1 MLRGDS
7 EDPVGDFVA
16 INQELEL
23 FNPKLADKLQV
34 VVVNKIDIPEVRD
47 KLEELTK
54 RIKQVSGHT
63 RVMGISAATGERV
76 KELMQRVRKV
86 VESLP
91 QQSDFELFT
100 EEEDRVNFDEQ
111 SSDKFEVFTDD
122 RFPGQFRVVGDKI
135 EKVHTA
141 SPDQAVLQ
149 CNCLPPVFLSL
160 LSVDLHPFDLTFS
173 HNLSFSLFVS
183 FRLLSP
189 HTPPS
194 RFILLHCAYS
204 ALLSRAGGGDH
215 ELGLLRVRRPV
226 PAHPGRQRHH

>member
-1 MLRGDS
+1 MHVLRGDS

-47 KLEELTK
+47 QLEDLT
-54 RIKQVSGHT
+54 RRLKQAAGHT

-100 EEEDRVNFDEQ
+100 EEEDRVNFDEPA
-111 SSDKFEVFTDD
+111 SDKFEVLTDD
-122 RFPGQFRVVGDKI
+122 HFPGQFRVVGDKI
-135 EKVHTA
+135 EKV
-141 SPDQAVLQ
+141 
-149 CNCLPPVFLSL
+149 
-160 LSVDLHPFDLTFS
+160 
-173 HNLSFSLFVS
+173 
-183 FRLLSP
+183 
-189 HTPPS
+189 
-194 RFILLHCAYS
+194 RFITCICLVSTCLCFC
-204 ALLSRAGGGDH
+204 LSS
-215 ELGLLRVRRPV
+215 L
-226 PAHPGRQRHH
+226 

>member
-1 MLRGDS
+1 MHVLRGDS

-47 KLEELTK
+47 QLEDLTK
-54 RIKQVSGHT
+54 RIKQVAGHT

-100 EEEDRVNFDEQ
+100 EEEDRVNFDDQ
-111 SSDKFEVFTDD
+111 ASDKFEVFTDD

-135 EKVHTA
+135 EKVHYTRA
-141 SPDQAVLQ
+141 PAWFPFHLS
-149 CNCLPPVFLSL
+149 VFLSL
-160 LSVDLHPFDLTFS
+160 LHMT
-173 HNLSFSLFVS
+173 
-183 FRLLSP
+183 
-189 HTPPS
+189 
-194 RFILLHCAYS
+194 
-204 ALLSRAGGGDH
+204 
-215 ELGLLRVRRPV
+215 
-226 PAHPGRQRHH
+226 